1 MGAKETAIE
10 KAQAFAMKGNFDKAV
25 AEYKKAATLD
35 PKDVSLR
42 LKIGDLHVKTGN
54 KTEAVNEYKEVAKV
68 HSQKG
73 FYLKAIAVYKQIL
86 KIEEA
91 NFDIHYKLAE
101 LYARQK
107 LTSDAISEY
116 SILVNSF
123 EKKGKTG
130 EVVQLLKEML
140 DIDPENT
147 TVRLKLAQH
156 YQKLNFEKDAFNEY
170 AIIFD
175 KYVAQNKLDKAEK
188 LYQGLHAA
196 SPKNAQ
202 ILKGLAVVNIKRGDG
217 AKFLKYAKPLFLI
230 YKETGDAE
238 NAKAMAE
245 AIVDADKKDMECLT
259 YLGKGLLAPQPAA
272 KPIAHD
278 EPLIAF
284 PEEPV
289 KTKAAP
295 LKPKEVIPPK
305 EEDEPL
311 ISWPEEG
318 IEIGVTP
325 EAPLLVEAKK
335 EEPVVEVK
343 LPLREDNPPSDVEL
357 ISSREDVHPEEVE
370 ISLSAEEK
378 KEAPVVEVEL
388 PPTAVAEAVE
398 DEALINIDGVGADA
412 GSGDEFEVEIPLPG
426 ETPSE
431 EELPPSADEEGELEG
446 EVIEIETPAGEM
458 SQTDIDALMD
468 VEALSST
475 EEKRAEALEAAST
488 EVEVEIDESAATE
501 AHPHDA
507 SEAASVS
514 HEDLFKSI
522 TELTEHA
529 EPDEEIS
536 DVLLEDT
543 EEIIEDGEFPPS
555 SEPVPATMMDKKVWR
570 ERKEDYVDL
579 SAELGLDASSM
590 REGEDGGA
598 ERELPSSP
606 GKEDFETHFN
616 LGIAYMEMEMHGE
629 AAKEFKIALKD
640 PKLEFECYT
649 RLGLCAMSERSFDE
663 AISCYVKGLKVPNR
677 NDDERKGMMYEL
689 ALVYEASHKKEEAF
703 KLFSAINS
711 IDPEYREASLKVKL
725 YSEDAVKI
733 PKDDG
738 LIEVELL

>member
-10 KAQAFAMKGNFDKAV
+10 KAQAFAMKGIFDKAV
-25 AEYKKAATLD
+25 AEYKKAAALD
-35 PKDVSLR
+35 PKDVTLR
-42 LKIGDLHVKTGN
+42 LKIGDIHVKTGN

-140 DIDPENT
+140 DIDPDNT

-156 YQKLNFEKDAFNEY
+156 YQKLNFEKDALAEY
-170 AIIFD
+170 AVIFD

-188 LYQGLHAA
+188 LYLGLYAA
-196 SPKNAQ
+196 TPKNAQ
-202 ILKGLAVVNIKRGDG
+202 VLKGLAVVNIKRGDG
-217 AKFLKYAKPLFLI
+217 GKFLKYAKPLFHI
-230 YKETGDAE
+230 YKEAGDAE

-245 AIVDADKKDMECLT
+245 AIVDADKKDMECMT
-259 YLGKGLLAPQPAA
+259 YLGKGLLSPQPAPKSTP
-272 KPIAHD
+272 KPAPAHD
-278 EPLIAF
+278 APLIAF
-284 PEEPV
+284 PEAPV
-289 KTKAAP
+289 KAKVAP
-295 LKPKEVIPPK
+295 PKPK

-318 IEIGVTP
+318 IEIGVKGEVPPPAEETP
-325 EAPLLVEAKK
+325 SV
-335 EEPVVEVK
+335 
-343 LPLREDNPPSDVEL
+343 
-357 ISSREDVHPEEVE
+357 
-370 ISLSAEEK
+370 EEK
-378 KEAPVVEVEL
+378 KEAPLIEIEIPAPRPPAPAAQKQEAPLIEIEIPASHEDIHPEEEPVAGVATREAPVVTEAAGVE
-388 PPTAVAEAVE
+388 E
-398 DEALINIDGVGADA
+398 
-412 GSGDEFEVEIPLPG
+412 DEFEVEIPLPG

-431 EELPPSADEEGELEG
+431 ADEEGELEG
-446 EVIEIETPAGEM
+446 EAIEIETPVGEM
-458 SQTDIDALMD
+458 SQTDIDALMG
-468 VEALSST
+468 VEALSPD
-475 EEKRAEALEAAST
+475 EEKAAESHEAAST
-488 EVEVEIDESAATE
+488 EVEVEIEEPVADAKALPAQAVPHGAAEAAT
-501 AHPHDA
+501 
-507 SEAASVS
+507 VS

-543 EEIIEDGEFPPS
+543 EEIID
-555 SEPVPATMMDKKVWR
+555 EPAPALAAEKKAWR

-579 SAELGLDASSM
+579 SAELGLEAPSM
-590 REGEDGGA
+590 RGGEEGAA
-598 ERELPSSP
+598 EA

-640 PKLEFECYT
+640 PKFEFECYT
-649 RLGLCAMSERSFDE
+649 RLGLCAMSERNFDE
-663 AISCYVKGLKVPNR
+663 AISCYVKGLKVPKR

-689 ALVYEASHKKEEAF
+689 ALVYEAANKKDEAF
-703 KLFSAINS
+703 KLFNAINS
-711 IDPEYREASLKVKL
+711 IDPDYREAALKVKL
-725 YSEDAVKI
+725 YSEAAVKI

>member
-10 KAQAFAMKGNFDKAV
+10 KAQAFAAKGNFDKAA
-25 AEYKKAATLD
+25 AEYKKAVTLD
-35 PKDVSLR
+35 PKDVSVR
-42 LKIGDLHVKTGN
+42 LKLGDLHVKTGN

-91 NFDIHYKLAE
+91 NFDVHYKLAE

-156 YQKLNFEKDAFNEY
+156 YQKLNFEKDALNEY
-170 AIIFD
+170 GIIFE
-175 KYVAQNKLDKAEK
+175 KYVVQNKLDKAEK
-188 LYQGLHAA
+188 LYHGLHDAN
-196 SPKNAQ
+196 PQNAQ
-202 ILKGLAVVNIKRGDG
+202 ILKGLAVINIKRGDG
-217 AKFLKYAKPLFLI
+217 GKFLKYAKPLFHI

-259 YLGKGLLAPQPAA
+259 YLGRDTGSGVWLGA
-272 KPIAHD
+272 KPTEKPAEKPAEKPPIKTEAPSSD
-278 EPLIAF
+278 GEPLISF
-284 PEEPV
+284 PDEPV
-289 KTKAAP
+289 KTQAAP
-295 LKPKEVIPPK
+295 KPK

-318 IEIGVTP
+318 IEIGVKP
-325 EAPLLVEAKK
+325 EAPPLIEFPSSVEAKK
-335 EEPVVEVK
+335 EEPVEEELPPPVE
-343 LPLREDNPPSDVEL
+343 
-357 ISSREDVHPEEVE
+357 
-370 ISLSAEEK
+370 AK
-378 KEAPVVEVEL
+378 KEEPVEEEVEL
-388 PPTAVAEAVE
+388 PLDGALPASS
-398 DEALINIDGVGADA
+398 DE
-412 GSGDEFEVEIPLPG
+412 DEFEVEIPSG
-426 ETPSE
+426 
-431 EELPPSADEEGELEG
+431 DEETELEG
-446 EVIEIETPAGEM
+446 EVIEIETPTGEM
-458 SQTDIDALMD
+458 SQTDIDELM
-468 VEALSST
+468 VAGHLT
-475 EEKRAEALEAAST
+475 EAAEEVTAAS
-488 EVEVEIDESAATE
+488 EVEMGGGVNHDE
-501 AHPHDA
+501 HPHGGA
-507 SEAASVS
+507 QTSAVS

-522 TELTEHA
+522 TELTEHV

-536 DVLLEDT
+536 DVLLVDT
-543 EEIIEDGEFPPS
+543 EEIIE
-555 SEPVPATMMDKKVWR
+555 EPVPVTAKKAWR
-570 ERKEDYVDL
+570 EKKEDYVDL

-590 REGEDGGA
+590 REEEEEEA
-598 ERELPSSP
+598 EA

-649 RLGLCAMSERSFDE
+649 RLGLCAMSEKNYDE
-663 AISCYVKGLKVPNR
+663 AIACYVKGLKIPNR

-689 ALVYEASHKKEEAF
+689 AIVYEASHKKEEAF
-703 KLFSAINS
+703 KLFGAINS
-711 IDPEYREASLKVKL
+711 IDPDYREASLKVKL